1 MDSLEKYHQ
10 PSSIERL
17 QQLNESNIKRLNS
30 RLNNSNLSLNNLI
43 LPPISS
49 FDNLVRAAEKQ
60 YNVKSSLSTN
70 NNLLHN
76 SNKMFNTTTL
86 MNNNIN
92 NGIENNTTTT
102 TTTNNNDNN
111 KNKNNIPANH
121 KASSCLSSSRSSS
134 NNNFSTLLPNISSN
148 SISNNSNDTSPL
160 LKPLNSN
167 INLNSLSNNITPIHT
182 NNNTNS
188 NTPVT
193 TNNNTASSSVLSSP
207 LQSPM
212 DLLHNNNSTNTLSS
226 NNSGNDNDSN
236 NDLNLKIDN
245 NNTNHGNSNKDNFS
259 IPSSENNNSKKI
271 VKPRR
276 KKQCPICFNFY
287 ANLSTHKSTH
297 LTPEDRPHRC
307 KICQREFA
315 RNNDLIRHQ
324 KRHWKDDNLNDDN
337 LNDHDK
343 LISLHNIKG
352 TYKCPFNSTLIQLD
366 MEIYPY
372 KSKPLFFETS
382 NCHSTGVFSRC
393 DTFKNHLKALH
404 FEYPPGTKKRERSV
418 VPGRCRNCG
427 IKFDNVDI
435 WLNEHV
441 GKKCGYTYH

>member
-60 YNVKSSLSTN
+60 YNIKSSITTNNSMLNSSNKGFNPSTISSTISTN
-70 NNLLHN
+70 NKVNNSTTSSRNSSTNNLSTILP
-76 SNKMFNTTTL
+76 
-86 MNNNIN
+86 NILS
-92 NGIENNTTTT
+92 
-102 TTTNNNDNN
+102 NNDNN
-111 KNKNNIPANH
+111 
-121 KASSCLSSSRSSS
+121 
-134 NNNFSTLLPNISSN
+134 T
-148 SISNNSNDTSPL
+148 NNSTSPI

-167 INLNSLSNNITPIHT
+167 INISNMSNNISPINST
-182 NNNTNS
+182 NNTNI

-193 TNNNTASSSVLSSP
+193 TTNNTASSSVLSSP
-207 LQSPM
+207 LQSPI
-212 DLLHNNNSTNTLSS
+212 DLLHNNN
-226 NNSGNDNDSN
+226 NNLNKDNNKKDNNKNNDNESN
-236 NDLNLKIDN
+236 VTLENIEM
-245 NNTNHGNSNKDNFS
+245 SNVNFS
-259 IPSSENNNSKKI
+259 IPSTNDNKKI
-271 VKPRR
+271 IKPRR
-276 KKQCPICFNFY
+276 KKQCPICFNYY

-307 KICQREFA
+307 KICQRGFA

-324 KRHWKDDNLNDDN
+324 KRHWKDDNLNDST

-427 IKFDNVDI
+427 VKFDNVDI